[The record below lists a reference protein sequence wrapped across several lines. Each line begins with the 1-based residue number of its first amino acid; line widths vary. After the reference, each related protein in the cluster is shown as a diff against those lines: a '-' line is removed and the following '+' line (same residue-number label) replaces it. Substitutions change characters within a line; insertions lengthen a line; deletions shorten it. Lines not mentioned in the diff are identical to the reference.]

1 MYISCELIVLYSY
14 LIRYSMEGP
23 LAPYKQYTGANHHTA
38 KLKPLVW
45 CGIDFDAKAYIKAK
59 TDGHEPTPL
68 QELSF
73 KIKCEAKGAQKAVD
87 DKKAAEKEKNNK
99 KRKKSEAAEVA
110 MKIRDGPGV
119 GESVNVPAGADAH
132 TVNALQHLR
141 RQPGA
146 SGKYIVCI
154 LIVYAYTYVIY
165 AFYNTNIMI
174 FLLQS
179 STQS

>member
-110 MKIRDGPGV
+110 MKIRDGPGC
-119 GESVNVPAGADAH
+119 
-132 TVNALQHLR
+132 R
-141 RQPGA
+141 RRRRSGPSRAPWRTGRSPRARRAA
-146 SGKYIVCI
+146 SRRPRRG
-154 LIVYAYTYVIY
+154 
-165 AFYNTNIMI
+165 
-174 FLLQS
+174 S
-179 STQS
+179 WP